1 MCSTECLM
9 FVLMYSTVLYWIFNY
24 YSSRDDITKPRNKI
38 AFISVSTIMEP
49 TVPSKVQK
57 NIGKLLMK
65 NSSGIPS
72 NEFLNKYKV

>member
-1 MCSTECLM
+1 
-9 FVLMYSTVLYWIFNY
+9 
-24 YSSRDDITKPRNKI
+24 
-38 AFISVSTIMEP
+38 MEP